1 MDLATT
7 AKNQGFTYVKHS
19 NVNLKKEQVMGDGSS
34 RGNLFKQKE
43 RNWLRLKM
51 IQAQVES
58 VVPSDFSI
66 HAQYSH
72 LVKSTHPMAMMIRQS
87 RERNT

>member
-1 MDLATT
+1 
-7 AKNQGFTYVKHS
+7 
-19 NVNLKKEQVMGDGSS
+19 
-34 RGNLFKQKE
+34 
-43 RNWLRLKM
+43 M
-51 IQAQVES
+51 IEVEDDPGTSES
-58 VVPSDFSI
+58 VVPTDFST